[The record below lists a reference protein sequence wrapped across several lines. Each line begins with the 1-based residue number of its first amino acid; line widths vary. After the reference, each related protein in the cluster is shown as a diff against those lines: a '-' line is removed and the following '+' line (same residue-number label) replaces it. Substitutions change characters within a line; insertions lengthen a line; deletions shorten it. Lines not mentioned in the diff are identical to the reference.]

1 MVIKPGSEGEAKK
14 VFEKWG
20 LDFSVI
26 GNLDSSG
33 RMKIMENKKLIADL
47 PIEPLVSK
55 APEYDRP
62 WEKPIPGSMVKA
74 EDISE
79 PDSVVSVLKTLLGS
93 SDLCSKRWIWEQ
105 YDYLVMG
112 KTIQAPGGD
121 AAVVG
126 LEGTKKAVAMTTDCT
141 PRYCLADPFEGAK
154 QAVAEAWRNLISVGA
169 KPLAI
174 TDNLNFGNPEK
185 PEIMGE
191 IVCAIKGIGEACRHL
206 NFPVVSGNVSL
217 YNETNGK
224 AIAPTPTIGAVGIIE
239 DYENTITLTFD
250 SEGQDVYQ
258 VGEVKGH
265 LGQSLYLREIEGRED
280 GAPPPVDLEREKI
293 TGEFLKE
300 QINKGNI
307 TSCHDIS
314 DGGLLIAMVE
324 MALASN
330 LGVRTCGF
338 DFDMPI
344 HAWFFGEDQG
354 RYLICSVDSKS
365 FVREA
370 RLKSVPIKKV
380 GVVGGHNIIVDGESI
395 ALKELRDA
403 HESWLPNLMS
413 T

>member
-1 MVIKPGSEGEAKK
+1 M
-14 VFEKWG
+14 
-20 LDFSVI
+20 
-26 GNLDSSG
+26 
-33 RMKIMENKKLIADL
+33 
-47 PIEPLVSK
+47 
-55 APEYDRP
+55 
-62 WEKPIPGSMVKA
+62 KA
-74 EDISE
+74 EDIPE

-154 QAVAEAWRNLISVGA
+154 QAVVEAWRNLISVGA

-224 AIAPTPTIGAVGIIE
+224 AISPTPTIGAVGILE
-239 DYENTITLTFD
+239 DYENTITLTFG
-250 SEGQDVYQ
+250 SEGQDIYQ

-265 LGQSLYLREIEGRED
+265 LGQSLYCLIY
-280 GAPPPVDLEREKI
+280 
-293 TGEFLKE
+293 
-300 QINKGNI
+300 
-307 TSCHDIS
+307 TSPS
-314 DGGLLIAMVE
+314 
-324 MALASN
+324 
-330 LGVRTCGF
+330 
-338 DFDMPI
+338 P
-344 HAWFFGEDQG
+344 
-354 RYLICSVDSKS
+354 
-365 FVREA
+365 
-370 RLKSVPIKKV
+370 
-380 GVVGGHNIIVDGESI
+380 
-395 ALKELRDA
+395 RDRG
-403 HESWLPNLMS
+403 
-413 T
+413 